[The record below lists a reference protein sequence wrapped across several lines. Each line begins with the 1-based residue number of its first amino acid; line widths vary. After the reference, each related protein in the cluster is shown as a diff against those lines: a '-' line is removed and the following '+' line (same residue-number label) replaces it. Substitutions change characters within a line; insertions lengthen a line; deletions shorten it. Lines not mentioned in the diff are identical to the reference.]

1 MNDELNGFGRIFYI
15 SGNYYI
21 GEIEDH
27 KIHGKGKFV
36 YYDGRI
42 EDGIWKYGEFIGWY
56 IWWIEKDKI

>member
-1 MNDELNGFGRIFYI
+1 LNDELNGFGRIFYI

-42 EDGIWKYGEFIGWY
+42 EDGIWKYGEFIG
-56 IWWIEKDKI
+56 